1 VTIDTPRSAITQRW
15 EAQRRRRVAVTISL
29 CGLAACVTV
38 AAVAPGPRFFEPLTL
53 LLAATAL
60 VASLAYVDV
69 EGTLLTDSSFVPFML
84 AAAFVGPAAVLAVA
98 ISTEVATWAMY
109 RYRREAVLV
118 NALATGGPLL
128 VASGLLSLLSD
139 RSGPAFYLLLAGA
152 GALELVLNAFL
163 VVSLIGLIDGRTIK
177 QSVGGWRKIV
187 APFLFNILLAVAA
200 ANVYTNLGAL
210 AVVVVLAIIVSFR
223 YLVARVFEA
232 RSEAERAAVLAQ
244 GRRSLVVQTLNAE
257 DREKRRLADALHDG
271 PLQYLFSAGQDLEEA
286 SGGDLRGLD
295 RATGAVQA
303 ALTELRSIV
312 LELHPTVLHQGG
324 LAGAI
329 QALAQDQEA
338 RARFRATVHCDPA
351 AVGQHDR
358 LVFSITRELLLNAA
372 RHAQAS
378 TVRLAVQRLPTEVV
392 VTCQDDGLGF
402 TSAMRESALMR
413 GHVGLASL
421 EERVDGVGG
430 HLVVES
436 TPGVGTTVIAR
447 LPLVQP

>member
-1 VTIDTPRSAITQRW
+1 MIDKPGSAITQRW
-15 EAQRRRRVAVTISL
+15 DGRRRKRAAVTIAL
-29 CGLAACVTV
+29 GGLACCLTV

-60 VASLAYVDV
+60 IASLAYVDV

-84 AAAFVGPAAVLAVA
+84 AAAFVGPAAVLAIA

-118 NALATGGPLL
+118 NAFATGGPLL

-139 RSGPAFYLLLAGA
+139 RSGPAFYLLLAGT

-163 VVSLIGLIDGRTIK
+163 VVSLIGLIDGRTLK

-187 APFLFNILLAVAA
+187 APFLFNILLSVAA
-200 ANVYTNLGAL
+200 ASVYTNLGAL
-210 AVVVVLAIIVSFR
+210 AVVVVLAIIASFR

-232 RSEAERAAVLAQ
+232 RSEAARAAALAQ
-244 GRRSLVVQTLNAE
+244 GRSRLVVQTLNAE
-257 DREKRRLADALHDG
+257 DREKRRLADALHEG

-286 SGGDLRGLD
+286 SSGDLRGLD
-295 RATGAVQA
+295 RATEAVEA
-303 ALTELRSIV
+303 ALAEIRSIM
-312 LELHPTVLHQGG
+312 LELHPTVLHRGG
-324 LAGAI
+324 LVGAI
-329 QALAQDQEA
+329 QALARDQEA
-338 RARFRATVHCDPA
+338 RGRFRATIQCEPA
-351 AVGQHDR
+351 AVGPHDR

-378 TVRLAVQRLPTEVV
+378 RVRVAVERLPTEVV
-392 VTCQDDGLGF
+392 VTCADDGLGF
-402 TSAMRESALMR
+402 DSDMRELALMR
-413 GHVGLASL
+413 GHIGLASL

-430 HLVVES
+430 ELLVES
-436 TPGVGTTVIAR
+436 TPGVGTTVVAR
-447 LPLVQP
+447 LPVV